1 MVNETQEIE
10 IKDLNI
16 HNCDLIQIL
25 QQDQYVQRWKQD
37 QLILFLK
44 KKQIQGLI
52 LFKNKKPI
60 GYCLFR
66 KLIDEAEILS
76 IEILKKYR
84 KKNYGLILFLK
95 LEKIFLDLKVSKVFL
110 EVSEKNLIARNFYG
124 KLGFICKRTIKN
136 YYKIC
141 NSSQN
146 GLLLQKTYF

>member
-52 LFKNKKPI
+52 LFKNTKPI

-66 KLIDEAEILS
+66 KLINEAEILS

-95 LEKIFLDLKVSKVFL
+95 LEKLV
-110 EVSEKNLIARNFYG
+110 ELIELTNF
-124 KLGFICKRTIKN
+124 F
-136 YYKIC
+136 
-141 NSSQN
+141 
-146 GLLLQKTYF
+146 